1 MNFMPKPNKNSSKK
15 WWISLSAKQTRNRS
29 FCSALV
35 REVMPVL
42 IPMLICSSSK
52 ASHFLSNAVGAEEAG
67 RLWLALANIDVSKD
81 LLLYSRDEVEAR
93 KDSLNHVVGRAFR
106 EGKVLH
112 VKN

>member
-1 MNFMPKPNKNSSKK
+1 
-15 WWISLSAKQTRNRS
+15 
-29 FCSALV
+29 
-35 REVMPVL
+35 MPVL

-52 ASHFLSNAVGAEEAG
+52 ASHFLSNEVGAEEAG

-93 KDSLNHVVGRAFR
+93 KNSLNHVVGRAFR
-106 EGKVLH
+106 EGRVLH